1 MTLLT
6 LLLGG
11 MTLLVLLPV
20 TVLFAEVLLS
30 MTHRDDM
37 VVEEGERGRLVVV
50 VPAHDEASIIAETLH
65 SILPQLAVSDRL
77 LVVADNCSDDT
88 ATIVAAE
95 GAEVIVRT
103 NPKQR
108 GKSYA
113 LDFAIR
119 HLECDRPDV
128 VIIIDA
134 DCNVATGSID
144 RLARLCAR
152 TARPAQALYLMRAPK
167 NALITTRIGEFAWTV
182 RNQVR
187 PAGLRQLGLPCQLM
201 GTGMAFPW
209 SCISTA
215 TLASGHIAEDLI
227 LGIDLARAGTPP
239 LFCPGA
245 LVTSRFPTSS
255 AGIQSQRTRWEHGH
269 LGVILGEAPRM
280 FLDSLVSTNPNLMAL
295 ALDLTVPPLALLT
308 LLVGAVWIA
317 SAALYVLARAHFP
330 IVISS
335 VAGALLALS
344 VLLSWIAYGRQIIS
358 LGELAFAGVYAL
370 WKIPLYARFL
380 VARQSDWVRS
390 KRDGEERGPGA

>member
-1 MTLLT
+1 
-6 LLLGG
+6 
-11 MTLLVLLPV
+11 
-20 TVLFAEVLLS
+20 
-30 MTHRDDM
+30 
-37 VVEEGERGRLVVV
+37 
-50 VPAHDEASIIAETLH
+50 
-65 SILPQLAVSDRL
+65 
-77 LVVADNCSDDT
+77 
-88 ATIVAAE
+88 
-95 GAEVIVRT
+95 
-103 NPKQR
+103 
-108 GKSYA
+108 

-119 HLECDRPDV
+119 HLELDRPDV

-144 RLARLCAR
+144 QLARLCSR
-152 TARPAQALYLMRAPK
+152 TARPVQALYLMRAPQ
-167 NALITTRIGEFAWTV
+167 NARITTRIAEFAWTV

-187 PAGLRQLGLPCQLM
+187 PTGLRQLGLPCQLM

-215 TLASGHIAEDLI
+215 TLASGHIVEDLK

-245 LVTSRFPTSS
+245 VVTSSFPTSN

-280 FLDSLVSTNPNLMAL
+280 FLDSLASRNPHLMAL

-308 LLVGAVWIA
+308 LLTGAVWIA
-317 SAALYVLARAHFP
+317 SAALCVLAGPRFP

-344 VLLSWIAYGRQIIS
+344 VLLSWVGYGRQIIS
-358 LGELAFAGVYAL
+358 LGELALAGVYAL
-370 WKIPLYARFL
+370 RKIPLYLRFF
-380 VARQSDWVRS
+380 VARQLDWVRS
-390 KRDGEERGPGA
+390 NRDGEGPPPGV